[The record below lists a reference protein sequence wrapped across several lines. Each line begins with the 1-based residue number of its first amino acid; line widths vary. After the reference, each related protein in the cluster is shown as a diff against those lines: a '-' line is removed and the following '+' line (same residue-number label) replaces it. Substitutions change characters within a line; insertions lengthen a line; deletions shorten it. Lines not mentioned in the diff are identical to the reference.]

1 MKGRLKSSG
10 STAKKGRLLKIAA
23 GCLILLVPA
32 AAGFNLTKEKAK
44 SQETKDT
51 AAELQEDIQKKEN
64 KGWELIEENPLK
76 ENMDAAIEQAVH
88 DYYEQKTSE
97 NGFAEGYNNLTIYL
111 KKARYEDCYI
121 AFVKY
126 TMKIKDIYTEVP
138 GMETLYLRKEKGKW
152 QILSEGAEDEILQ
165 EAEEV
170 ASHDDVQQF
179 MAGGQQDY
187 AGAVAS
193 DAMLAE
199 VLTDLEQA
207 SSR

>member
-1 MKGRLKSSG
+1 
-10 STAKKGRLLKIAA
+10 
-23 GCLILLVPA
+23 
-32 AAGFNLTKEKAK
+32 
-44 SQETKDT
+44 
-51 AAELQEDIQKKEN
+51 
-64 KGWELIEENPLK
+64 
-76 ENMDAAIEQAVH
+76 
-88 DYYEQKTSE
+88 
-97 NGFAEGYNNLTIYL
+97 
-111 KKARYEDCYI
+111 
-121 AFVKY
+121 
-126 TMKIKDIYTEVP
+126 MKIKDIYTEVP

-179 MAGGQQDY
+179 MAGVQQDY

-207 SSR
+207 SSQ

>member
-1 MKGRLKSSG
+1 
-10 STAKKGRLLKIAA
+10 
-23 GCLILLVPA
+23 
-32 AAGFNLTKEKAK
+32 
-44 SQETKDT
+44 
-51 AAELQEDIQKKEN
+51 
-64 KGWELIEENPLK
+64 
-76 ENMDAAIEQAVH
+76 
-88 DYYEQKTSE
+88 
-97 NGFAEGYNNLTIYL
+97 
-111 KKARYEDCYI
+111 
-121 AFVKY
+121 
-126 TMKIKDIYTEVP
+126 
-138 GMETLYLRKEKGKW
+138 METLYLRKEKGKW

-179 MAGGQQDY
+179 MAGVQQDY

>member
-1 MKGRLKSSG
+1 
-10 STAKKGRLLKIAA
+10 
-23 GCLILLVPA
+23 
-32 AAGFNLTKEKAK
+32 
-44 SQETKDT
+44 
-51 AAELQEDIQKKEN
+51 
-64 KGWELIEENPLK
+64 
-76 ENMDAAIEQAVH
+76 
-88 DYYEQKTSE
+88 
-97 NGFAEGYNNLTIYL
+97 
-111 KKARYEDCYI
+111 
-121 AFVKY
+121 
-126 TMKIKDIYTEVP
+126 MKIKDIYTEVP

-179 MAGGQQDY
+179 MAGVQQDY